1 MTKPKR
7 VSHRIREAVEAQSVA
22 SPVRQL
28 LLDALDRGW
37 TVPSICEAAR
47 LSANGLYKIIH
58 DPDGLCR
65 RSTLHRLRDT
75 ITSPPPTAAP
85 AELT

>member
-1 MTKPKR
+1 MGKPKR
-7 VSHRIREAVEAQSVA
+7 VSYRVRDAVEAQSGA

-28 LLDALDRGW
+28 LLEALDLGW
-37 TVPSICEAAR
+37 TVPLICQEAK
-47 LSANGLYKIIH
+47 LSRTCLYKIIH

-75 ITSPPPTAAP
+75 ITSPPPAASP
-85 AELT
+85 AETT